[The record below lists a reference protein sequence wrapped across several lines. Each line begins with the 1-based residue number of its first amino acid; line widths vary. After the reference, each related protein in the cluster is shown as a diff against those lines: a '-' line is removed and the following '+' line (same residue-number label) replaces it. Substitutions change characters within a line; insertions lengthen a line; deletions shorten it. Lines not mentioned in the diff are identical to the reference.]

1 MKIMKKKTEYKPCNI
16 KDFNKDEQVKIRFN
30 ESDISIFTYI
40 PMESKIAFRKIIFK
54 QCFDE
59 KTGYFDWMLY
69 DLFFK
74 YLVLEYYTDL
84 KFPKTTVE
92 IKDGDED
99 KKQRV
104 VDIYATYDSAVSGQ
118 LYDYIFAQ
126 IGDDIQ
132 HLQDMIMDS
141 VEEKRREVQFTHSL
155 GYMIGGFAEKMIQLN
170 PEDVR
175 GLVDQIGQISDL
187 KNISIIKDIV
197 EKNTSEPAKSMVGEK
212 KG

>member
-1 MKIMKKKTEYKPCNI
+1 VKKKTEYKPANI

-30 ESDISIFTYI
+30 ESDILINTYI
-40 PMESKIAFRKIIFK
+40 PMESKIAFRKIIFL
-54 QCFDE
+54 QCFNE
-59 KTGYFDWMLY
+59 KTGYFDWALY

-84 KFPKTTVE
+84 KFPKTTVGV
-92 IKDGDED
+92 KDGGED

-104 VDIYATYDSAVSGQ
+104 VDIYTTYDSAVSGQ
-118 LYDYIFAQ
+118 LYDYIFEC
-126 IGDDIQ
+126 IGEDVQ
-132 HLQDMIMDS
+132 KLEDMIFDS
-141 VEEKRREVQFTHSL
+141 VEEKRKEIQFTHSL

-187 KNISIIKDIV
+187 KNIDTIRDLV
-197 EKNTSEPAKSMVGEK
+197 EKNVGAEK
-212 KG
+212 G